1 MRGLQSKF
9 ILLIDGTLGAVSEQS
24 TAALPISSSIPE
36 WNKYVYG
43 LKIFF
48 FLKKVKILLFLTE
61 SFLLLTVAA
70 HSDIPL
76 YIGIAVAVVVFLAGA
91 AVVYKLLQRK
101 TRDHSLYTMTR
112 TGKCFIRNCL
122 STFSTSIE

>member
-1 MRGLQSKF
+1 MTEATIIF
-9 ILLIDGTLGAVSEQS
+9 TAVKIIFVVFFMMESQQLTKDNFS
-24 TAALPISSSIPE
+24 CKSSFT
-36 WNKYVYG
+36 VY
-43 LKIFF
+43 IFANMFF
-48 FLKKVKILLFLTE
+48 F
-61 SFLLLTVAA
+61 LLTVAA

-112 TGKCFIRNCL
+112 TGKC
-122 STFSTSIE
+122 